1 MNIILINFK
10 DYKYKMK
17 NNNIVSEIVR
27 RNIVLNEIHRQSAIK
42 QQKRN
47 KLHKINV
54 EEVTERLCKIIG
66 I

>member
-1 MNIILINFK
+1 MKIILIDFN
-10 DYKYKMK
+10 YKYKMK

-27 RNIVLNEIHRQSAIK
+27 RNIILNEIHRQSAIK

-47 KLHKINV
+47 KLYKINI
-54 EEVTERLCKIIG
+54 EEATEKLCRIIG

>member
-1 MNIILINFK
+1 VNIILINFK

>member
-1 MNIILINFK
+1 MINFK

>member
-1 MNIILINFK
+1 MINFK
-10 DYKYKMK
+10 DYKYKKK

>member
-1 MNIILINFK
+1 
-10 DYKYKMK
+10 MK

-27 RNIVLNEIHRQSAIK
+27 RNIILNEIHRQSAIK

-47 KLHKINV
+47 KLYKINI
-54 EEVTERLCKIIG
+54 EEATEKLCRIIG

>member
-1 MNIILINFK
+1 LIDYK
-10 DYKYKMK
+10 DYKYKKK
-17 NNNIVSEIVR
+17 NNNLVGEIIR
-27 RNIVLNEIHRQSAIK
+27 RVIISNENRKQSAIR

-54 EEVTERLCKIIG
+54 KEVTERLCKIIG

>member
-1 MNIILINFK
+1 MKIILIDFN
-10 DYKYKMK
+10 YKYKMK

-27 RNIVLNEIHRQSAIK
+27 RNIILNEIHRQSAIK

-47 KLHKINV
+47 KLYKINI
-54 EEVTERLCKIIG
+54 EQATEKLCRIIG

>member
-1 MNIILINFK
+1 MINFK
-10 DYKYKMK
+10 DYKYKKK

-27 RNIVLNEIHRQSAIK
+27 RTIVLNEIHKQSAIK

-54 EEVTERLCKIIG
+54 EEVTKRICAIMSI
-66 I
+66 

>member
-1 MNIILINFK
+1 VKIILIDFN
-10 DYKYKMK
+10 YKYKMK

-27 RNIVLNEIHRQSAIK
+27 RNIILNEIHRQSAIK

-47 KLHKINV
+47 KLYKINI
-54 EEVTERLCKIIG
+54 EEATEKLCRIIG

>member
-1 MNIILINFK
+1 LINFK
-10 DYKYKMK
+10 DYKYKKK

-27 RNIVLNEIHRQSAIK
+27 RTIVLNEIHKQSAIK

-47 KLHKINV
+47 KLYKINI
-54 EEVTERLCKIIG
+54 EEATKRLCAIMG

>member
-1 MNIILINFK
+1 MIDYK
-10 DYKYKMK
+10 DYKYKKK
-17 NNNIVSEIVR
+17 NNNLVGEIIR
-27 RNIVLNEIHRQSAIK
+27 RVIISNENRKQSAIR

-54 EEVTERLCKIIG
+54 KEVTERLCKIIG